1 MAAAGGHFHN
11 LGSFPPHHRITDI
24 VGEVQTICLSL
35 NLDTGLLWRG
45 GVDFSLSVRQSDSS
59 STRCYNVVGGSGK
72 LETFHVQGNT

>member
-24 VGEVQTICLSL
+24 AGEVQTICLS
-35 NLDTGLLWRG
+35 
-45 GVDFSLSVRQSDSS
+45 GVDFSLSVRQSDIS

-72 LETFHVQGNT
+72 LETFHVQGNM